1 MIKDVLLDVVK
12 HTNGLGFIEAVKIE
26 GTEETTD
33 LSAMDVD
40 RTVMMYGQL
49 NQKVNDFK
57 GICGAANLG
66 FLNWLLTWEYLNDD
80 GASLKVVRNERNG
93 FEQPEEIEF
102 KGASGSPW
110 YYRFMSGALVE
121 EQLKTVK
128 FRGAEWNIEF
138 QPSQKSIQLFNNAA
152 QGIVQFEPYFSL
164 TTKNNQLLMGF
175 GTGGN
180 SHRGHL
186 VFADNVQGELSSTFH
201 WPIVQVMAIFK
212 LASTGNCK
220 ISIADIGAL
229 QITID
234 SGIGTY
240 SYILPAKS

>member
-1 MIKDVLLDVVK
+1 
-12 HTNGLGFIEAVKIE
+12 
-26 GTEETTD
+26 
-33 LSAMDVD
+33 
-40 RTVMMYGQL
+40 
-49 NQKVNDFK
+49 
-57 GICGAANLG
+57 
-66 FLNWLLTWEYLNDD
+66 
-80 GASLKVVRNERNG
+80 
-93 FEQPEEIEF
+93 
-102 KGASGSPW
+102 
-110 YYRFMSGALVE
+110 MSGALVE

-138 QPSQKSIQLFNNAA
+138 QPSQRSIQLFNNAA
-152 QGIVQFEPYFSL
+152 QGIVQFAPYFSL
-164 TTKNNQLLMGF
+164 TTENNQLLMGF

-186 VFADNVQGELSSTFH
+186 VFAENVQGKLSSTFH

-240 SYILPAKS
+240 SNILPAKSQEKNMQDPEVVTEVAKVLYRATPVGQAMFTYDEA